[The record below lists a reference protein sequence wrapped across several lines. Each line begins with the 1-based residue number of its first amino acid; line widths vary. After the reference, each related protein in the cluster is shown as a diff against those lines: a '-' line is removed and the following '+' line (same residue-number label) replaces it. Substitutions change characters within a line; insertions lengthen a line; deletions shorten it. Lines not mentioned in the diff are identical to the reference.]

1 MAQPTTIEVNG
12 VPASEGIENGL
23 PVVSAKRKRDDED
36 VEMNGVDV
44 EEDAH
49 DDDLDDEQED
59 QKPTKPN
66 AVIVGDQKQL
76 VRAYYQVLS
85 R

>member
-1 MAQPTTIEVNG
+1 MAQPSTIEVNG
-12 VPASEGIENGL
+12 VPASEGIENGQ
-23 PVVSAKRKRDDED
+23 PVVSAKRKREDED
-36 VEMNGVDV
+36 VDMNGDV
-44 EEDAH
+44 EEDAR
-49 DDDLDDEQED
+49 DDNLDDEQED

-76 VRAYYQVLS
+76 VKAYYQVLS